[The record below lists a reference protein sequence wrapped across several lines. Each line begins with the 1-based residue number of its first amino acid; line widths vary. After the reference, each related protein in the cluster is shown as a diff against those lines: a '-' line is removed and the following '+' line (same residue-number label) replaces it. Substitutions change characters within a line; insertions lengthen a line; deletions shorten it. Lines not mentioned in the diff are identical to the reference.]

1 MLTSLC
7 FVDKQTEDRP
17 ESPPASSKVDL
28 SLQEM
33 PRQEVEKS
41 IERSTAVAQG
51 ILGCHSVLVV
61 SNFLYLSTCM
71 LSSTLSLLCL
81 GDRIW
86 LSKSLSRPSSF
97 GRLERVFS
105 CLLTRRSGWRR

>member
-1 MLTSLC
+1 MLTLLHLS
-7 FVDKQTEDRP
+7 DKRAEDQP
-17 ESPPASSKVDL
+17 KSPVVASNADL
-28 SLQEM
+28 VVQEM
-33 PRQEVEKS
+33 PQQEAEKS
-41 IERSTAVAQG
+41 IKGSTAVAQG

-86 LSKSLSRPSSF
+86 LSKSLSRLSSF
-97 GRLERVFS
+97 GRLETVFS